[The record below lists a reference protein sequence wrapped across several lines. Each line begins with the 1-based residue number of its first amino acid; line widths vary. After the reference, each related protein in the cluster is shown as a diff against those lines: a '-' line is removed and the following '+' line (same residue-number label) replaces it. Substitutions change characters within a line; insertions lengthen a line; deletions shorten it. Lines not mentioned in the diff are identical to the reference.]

1 MKHVED
7 TKKIHSNLA
16 KSHNQPCRNIILACR
31 NFNLVR
37 TQFLEEKKKK
47 AGCEKQIELNDAHLR
62 ANSKNLVECKCTIKV
77 SWRQKVNFK

>member
-1 MKHVED
+1 MLAGSIVWFIMKHVED

-62 ANSKNLVECKCTIKV
+62 AKK
-77 SWRQKVNFK
+77 FGGM